1 MDWKV
6 IDNRLVKTYKDKS
19 FSSIIEKLNALAK
32 IADEHKHHPD
42 FSVLEYNKIKFELWT
57 HTANTVT
64 AADYKMAE
72 IIDTL
77 FG

>member
-6 IDNRLVKTYKDKS
+6 IENRLVKTYEDKS
-19 FSSIIEKLNALAK
+19 FSSIIEKLNVLAK
-32 IADEHKHHPD
+32 KADELDHHPD
-42 FSVLEYNKIKFELWT
+42 FAVLDYNKIRFELWT
-57 HTANTVT
+57 HSANSVT
-64 AADYKMAE
+64 AVDYKMAE

>member
-6 IDNRLVKTYKDKS
+6 IDNRFVKTYKDKS
-19 FSSIIEKLNALAK
+19 FSSIIEKLNVLAK
-32 IADEHKHHPD
+32 KADEQKHHPD
-42 FSVLEYNKIKFELWT
+42 FAVFEYNKIRFELWT
-57 HTANTVT
+57 HSANSVT

>member
-6 IDNRLVKTYKDKS
+6 IDNRLVNTYKDDS
-19 FSSIIEKLNALAK
+19 FSSIIEKLTQLAK
-32 IADEHKHHPD
+32 KADEQKHHPD
-42 FSVLEYNKIKFELWT
+42 FAVMDYNKIRFELWT
-57 HTANTVT
+57 HSANSVT